1 VGDAED
7 EPPTVAKISMQRVS
21 GSIRDLLEEFDVKW
35 PKFAVHHYWTRQQ
48 QEYIKKIKEEAH
60 ANRTVAVQMDFAENH
75 SLIVQHEI
83 QQAHWTTP
91 QATIFTVH
99 VTVDKTAH
107 YSLAFISDH
116 LDHDVDFLHAA
127 QGLIVQFILHRYPTV
142 KRVNYITDG
151 APQHFKS
158 NRSMLNLTHHESDFG
173 IPATWTFSAT
183 AYGKAP
189 VDGIGAALKY
199 RATRRVLSGR
209 REDTILTPKEL
220 YQFASTDT
228 KINVFYLSRQ
238 DIKQNSESMNLSKR
252 LTQKAVKGQIILPAI
267 DKRFPSFFGRLD
279 SRNPQYSSIRSFGSE
294 SCQLSYNIQ
303 QLRHKNI
310 HTLTRFPVVSSSSH
324 AC

>member
-1 VGDAED
+1 MGDADD
-7 EPPTVAKISMQRVS
+7 EPTTVAKISMQRVS

-35 PKFAVHHYWTRQQ
+35 AKFAVHHYCTRQQ
-48 QEYIKKIKEEAH
+48 QGYIKKIKEEAR
-60 ANRTVAVQMDFAENH
+60 ANGTAVIQMDFAENY

-99 VTVDKTAH
+99 ITVDKTIQH
-107 YSLAFISDH
+107 SLAFVSDH
-116 LDHDVDFLHAA
+116 LDHNIDFVHAA
-127 QGLIVQFILHRYPTV
+127 QSVIVQFIRHRYSTV

-158 NRSMLNLTHHESDFG
+158 NKSMLNLTYHESDFG
-173 IPATWTFSAT
+173 IPAAWTFSAT
-183 AYGKAP
+183 AHGKGP

-209 REDTILTPKEL
+209 RTDAILTPQEL

-238 DIKQNSESMNLSKR
+238 DIKLHSESMNLNKR
-252 LTQKAVKGQIILPAI
+252 LTQKAVKGQIVVSNIV
-267 DKRFPSFFGRLD
+267 KRFPSFFDRLD
-279 SRNPQYSSIRSFGSE
+279 SRNS
-294 SCQLSYNIQ
+294 
-303 QLRHKNI
+303 
-310 HTLTRFPVVSSSSH
+310 
-324 AC
+324 